1 MQFKEYSTIK
11 VSSGQSM
18 VTITL
23 DRPEALNALSTQ
35 VVDDLDHCLTVLEG
49 ANRNDDG
56 WQVRGLVI
64 TGAGE
69 KAFAAG
75 ADIREMTT
83 MTPDQAWEYS
93 TRMQALT
100 LRLESLP
107 VPVIAAVNGF
117 ALGGGCELA
126 LACDFIYA
134 TAAAS
139 FGQPEVSLGLVPG
152 FGGSV
157 RLQQRVG
164 PSQAREMLFTG
175 RRIKADQAH
184 RLGLVNAVFEDREAM
199 HTAAA
204 TTITEIAGHSP
215 TAVAAVK
222 ATMTR
227 VEGRTTIDGLS
238 IEADSFRQAFTTSD
252 MREGTRA
259 FLAKEKPAFP
269 GN

>member
-1 MQFKEYSTIK
+1 MQFKEYTTIQA
-11 VSSGQSM
+11 SSAQSS

-23 DRPEALNALSTQ
+23 NRPEALNALSTQ
-35 VVDDLDHCLTVLEG
+35 VVEDLEDLLGVLEAAFRHDAG
-49 ANRNDDG
+49 GEA
-56 WQVRGLVI
+56 RGVVI
-64 TGAGE
+64 IGSGE

-75 ADIREMTT
+75 ADIREMTA

-93 TRMQALT
+93 TRMQSLT

-134 TAAAS
+134 TESAS

-164 PSQAREMLFTG
+164 PSQARELLFTG
-175 RRIKADQAH
+175 RRIRADQAH
-184 RLGLVNAVFEDREAM
+184 RLGLVNAVFTDREALL
-199 HTAAA
+199 AAA
-204 TTITEIAGHSP
+204 RKTIAEIAGHSP
-215 TAVAAVK
+215 AAVAAVK
-222 ATMTR
+222 ATVGR
-227 VEGRTTIDGLS
+227 VEGRSTADGLA
-238 IEADSFRQAFTTSD
+238 IEADSFRQAFTTAD

-259 FLAKEKPAFP
+259 FLTKEKPAFS